1 MIVEEVAWMDT
12 THEQTYK
19 EKDQRLIH
27 NNENLSGCYC
37 HKTAVSHPLQK
48 KFKIIVEIR
57 QKIKD

>member
-37 HKTAVSHPLQK
+37 HKTAVSHPLK
-48 KFKIIVEIR
+48 KNLK
-57 QKIKD
+57 